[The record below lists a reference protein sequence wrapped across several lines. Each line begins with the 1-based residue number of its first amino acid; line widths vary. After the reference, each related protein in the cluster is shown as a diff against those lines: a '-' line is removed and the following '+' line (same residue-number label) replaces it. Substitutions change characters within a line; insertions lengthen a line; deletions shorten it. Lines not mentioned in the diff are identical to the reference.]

1 MPSLTYLVKHRNIFY
16 GNCQLGHI
24 LIMLYFILKFKRN
37 LCANIVNFIDFIARF
52 GRNMLQNVANWHFFC

>member
-1 MPSLTYLVKHRNIFY
+1 MISRTDPVITRNIFY

-24 LIMLYFILKFKRN
+24 FIMLYFILKFKRN